1 MKQNKLLLLAALFI
15 GLAGYLMLISSSGG
29 APGAA
34 TTGCGGGSCHASGPT
49 TISLTGVPA
58 AGYTAGTTYTL
69 TLTASNNAKVAAG
82 FSLSATGGTF
92 SAAPTNTALSSGNT
106 EIHHTAPQNLFS
118 GTATWTFNWTAPS
131 ASSVTFNI
139 AANAVDLSGN
149 ATGDAWA
156 ITSQTSNLFSSTP
169 LAPTVVTSNV
179 SNIGVNSVTFNGTV
193 NPNNAVTTVSFD
205 YGTTVS
211 YGGNVPS
218 SPPTINGNT
227 ALSVTG
233 NASGLLPATLYHFR
247 VKATNSAGTTNGT
260 DGVFITLPSSVPDVT
275 KIGFRLYP
283 NPAVDYLYIRAAE
296 GHENFRLA
304 LTGVDGRYVSM
315 QPEWISQDEFRADL
329 RSLTRGLYF
338 VALTTDGKTY
348 QYPLLLR

>member
-1 MKQNKLLLLAALFI
+1 MKKNKLLILTTVCF
-15 GLAGYLMLISSSGG
+15 GFMTYLMLISGSAGV
-29 APGAA
+29 PGAA

-49 TISLTGVPA
+49 AISLTGIPA
-58 AGYTAGTTYTL
+58 AGYSAGATYTL
-69 TLTASNNAKVAAG
+69 TLTATNSSKVAAG

-92 SAAPTNTALSSGNT
+92 SAPPANTALSSGNT
-106 EIHHTAPQNLFS
+106 EIHQTAPQNLFS
-118 GTATWTFNWTAPS
+118 GTATWVFNWTAPT

-139 AANAVDLSGN
+139 AANTVDLN
-149 ATGDAWA
+149 NLATNDAWA
-156 ITSQTSNLFSSTP
+156 ITSQTSTLFSTTP
-169 LAPTVVTSNV
+169 LPPTVVTSNV
-179 SNIGVNSVTFNGTV
+179 SNIGANSVTFNGTV

-205 YGTTVS
+205 YGTTVA

-218 SPPTINGNT
+218 SPPTINGGT

-247 VKATNSAGTTNGT
+247 VKATNAQGTTNGT
-260 DGVFITLPSSVPDVT
+260 DGVFTTLPSSVPNVT
-275 KIGFRLYP
+275 KIGFQLYP
-283 NPAVDYLYIRAAE
+283 NPAMDYLYIRAAA
-296 GHENFRLA
+296 GHDNFRLA

-338 VALTTDGKTY
+338 VSLTTDGKTY